1 MFKSNSNP
9 LAVLLLLAAMPLAGC
24 AADNFFADES
34 ISPYGGSKQHP
45 IKVANGKA
53 TVDDCGQWPK
63 NVGDTETNELH
74 ANHGCAV
81 QSNIAAMAAYP
92 DDLIGNKRRLPRPLG
107 DIQYTAIK
115 KITGGSEDAAAAAP
129 AAATPT
135 P

>member
-1 MFKSNSNP
+1 MYKYSSNP
-9 LAVLLLLAAMPLAGC
+9 FAALLLLATLPLAGC
-24 AADNFFADES
+24 AADNFFADET

-53 TVDDCGQWPK
+53 SVEDCGQWPE

-92 DDLIGNKRRLPRPLG
+92 QDLIGNNRRLPRPLG

-115 KITGGSEDAAAAAP
+115 KITGGSEDTAAAP
-129 AAATPT
+129 AAAATPT

>member
-1 MFKSNSNP
+1 MYQYNSKP
-9 LAVLLLLAAMPLAGC
+9 LATLLLLMVLPLAGC

-45 IKVANGKA
+45 IKVANGRA
-53 TVDDCGQWPK
+53 VVGDCGEWSE
-63 NVGDTETNELH
+63 NLGETASNDLH

-92 DDLIGNKRRLPRPLG
+92 DDLIGQNRRLPRPLG
-107 DIQYTAIK
+107 DIQYSAIK
-115 KITGGSEDAAAAAP
+115 KITGTGDGAAAAAAP
-129 AAATPT
+129 AATPT